1 MCSFVQNQKLYT
13 MDHSSQK
20 AKRFRRIEEKFDRD
34 NLLATPVNCATIP
47 QAIVVVDSRETSC
60 QFFVN
65 NPESDP
71 QFGRYLKSSAWI
83 PHATGHSAANITDR
97 FQATKS
103 RGRLMTH
110 LKGRFLLAAL
120 MAVSVLT
127 ASAVSWQPQPQ
138 TQNKDGG
145 VSQQE
150 TASISDEKK
159 SAAKPSD
166 HETGKVVPQGDQK
179 LQLATQLVNV
189 VVTVTDY
196 YGRFVTGL
204 NKDHFDVFDDKVKQQ
219 IAHFSDEDSPVSL
232 GIVYDVSGSMK
243 DRIVRSMHALKRFV
257 ETSHDD
263 DDFFLIGFNDRAN
276 LIQDFTNSADR
287 LLGHLMFV
295 QAKGSTALYDAAYLA
310 VEKAKQGRHNKKALL
325 IISDGQDNNSRY
337 TYRELRNLVKE
348 ADVQIYAIG
357 ITDPGNDG
365 LAGMG
370 RSILE
375 EIARMTGGRAF
386 FPSAYNEAELIEICT
401 RIDLEFRH
409 QYAIGF
415 YPTDVES
422 DTKWHKVHVAVN
434 PPKGLGHLSLSFKEG
449 YQTFKK

>member
-1 MCSFVQNQKLYT
+1 
-13 MDHSSQK
+13 
-20 AKRFRRIEEKFDRD
+20 
-34 NLLATPVNCATIP
+34 
-47 QAIVVVDSRETSC
+47 
-60 QFFVN
+60 
-65 NPESDP
+65 
-71 QFGRYLKSSAWI
+71 
-83 PHATGHSAANITDR
+83 
-97 FQATKS
+97 
-103 RGRLMTH
+103 MTH
-110 LKGRFLLAAL
+110 LKARFLIAAH

-263 DDFFLIGFNDRAN
+263 DDFFISFFNQRTN
-276 LIQDFTNSADR
+276 LMHYITYSAGR
-287 LLGHLMFV
+287 LVDLMIF
-295 QAKGSTALYDAAYLA
+295 D
-310 VEKAKQGRHNKKALL
+310 EKSG
-325 IISDGQDNNSRY
+325 
-337 TYRELRNLVKE
+337 TTV
-348 ADVQIYAIG
+348 
-357 ITDPGNDG
+357 
-365 LAGMG
+365 
-370 RSILE
+370 
-375 EIARMTGGRAF
+375 
-386 FPSAYNEAELIEICT
+386 
-401 RIDLEFRH
+401 
-409 QYAIGF
+409 
-415 YPTDVES
+415 
-422 DTKWHKVHVAVN
+422 
-434 PPKGLGHLSLSFKEG
+434 
-449 YQTFKK
+449 

>member
-1 MCSFVQNQKLYT
+1 MRHIS
-13 MDHSSQK
+13 
-20 AKRFRRIEEKFDRD
+20 
-34 NLLATPVNCATIP
+34 
-47 QAIVVVDSRETSC
+47 
-60 QFFVN
+60 
-65 NPESDP
+65 
-71 QFGRYLKSSAWI
+71 
-83 PHATGHSAANITDR
+83 
-97 FQATKS
+97 
-103 RGRLMTH
+103 
-110 LKGRFLLAAL
+110 GRFLLAAL
-120 MAVSVLT
+120 LAVTVLT
-127 ASAVSWQPQPQ
+127 ASAVCWQPKHPG
-138 TQNKDGG
+138 QNKEA
-145 VSQQE
+145 V
-150 TASISDEKK
+150 K
-159 SAAKPSD
+159 SLRAANSADDDKSHSAKPSGRD
-166 HETGKVVPQGDQK
+166 DGKVRPITDQK
-179 LQLATQLVNV
+179 VQLATQLVNV
-189 VVTVTDY
+189 IVTVTDY

-204 NKDHFDVFDDKVKQQ
+204 AKDHFDVFDDKVKQQ
-219 IAHFSDEDSPVSL
+219 IAHFTDEDSPVSL

-243 DRIVRSMHALKRFV
+243 DRIVRSMHALKRFI

-287 LLGHLMFV
+287 VLGHLMFV

-310 VEKAKQGRHNKKALL
+310 VEKAKQGRHPKKALL

-337 TYRELRNLVKE
+337 TYKEFRTLVKE

-375 EIARMTGGRAF
+375 EVSRMTGGRAF

-401 RIDLEFRH
+401 RIALELRH

-422 DTKWHKVHVAVN
+422 DAKWHKVNVTIN
-434 PPKGLGHLSLSFKEG
+434 PPKGLGHLSLSFKDG
-449 YQTFKK
+449 YQTFRK